1 MNDLSL
7 LPDLQ
12 AAVLCED
19 VRQEISGMQTLV
31 GVLNV
36 LPAPVMPVGLFKLCL
51 WTRWTGGEGNF
62 EQASRIVAPDAS
74 TSIAESRVRFGLREP
89 DAHTTNVHV
98 FTGVQF
104 REFGIHHVEI
114 LLDGELRMRFPL
126 PVIQVRPPPS
136 AP

>member
-1 MNDLSL
+1 MNETPI

-19 VRQEISGMQTLV
+19 VRQEASGMHTLV

-36 LPAPVMPVGLFKLCL
+36 LPTPLLPIGMFKLCL
-51 WTRWTGGEGNF
+51 WARWTGGQGNY
-62 EQASRIVAPDAS
+62 EQHSRILAPDD
-74 TSIAESRVRFGLREP
+74 TSILAESRVAFALREM

-104 REFGIHHVEI
+104 RQYGIHHVEVM
-114 LLDGELRMRFPL
+114 LDRDLRMRFPL
-126 PVIQVRPPPS
+126 PVIQVHPQKPQ
-136 AP
+136 